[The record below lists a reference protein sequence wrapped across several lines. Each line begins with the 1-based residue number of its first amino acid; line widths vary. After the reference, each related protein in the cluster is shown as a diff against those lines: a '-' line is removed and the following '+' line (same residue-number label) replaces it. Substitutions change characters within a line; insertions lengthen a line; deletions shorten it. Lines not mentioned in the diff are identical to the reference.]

1 LTNIGK
7 NKEIYTMNIYENIVI
22 LDSTLSDEESEGA
35 LTKIKEL
42 ITGSGGEVLKVDM
55 WGRRKLAYEIK
66 KHKKGLYVLLLYKT
80 PPATIKK
87 LEDFYRVFDSVI
99 KYMIIKLESKQV
111 RDLAKLEAVSE
122 PAEQKTEA

>member
-1 LTNIGK
+1 
-7 NKEIYTMNIYENIVI
+7 MNIYENIVI
-22 LDSTLSDEESEGA
+22 LDSALSDEESEGA
-35 LTKIKEL
+35 VTKIKEL

-87 LEDFYRVFDSVI
+87 LEDFFRVFDSVI
-99 KYMIIKLESKQV
+99 KYMIIKLESKQIKT
-111 RDLAKLEAVSE
+111 LEKFEAVSG
-122 PAEQKTEA
+122 PVEQKTEA